1 MSMIAET
8 KQTEDGLI
16 LSDGRGLT
24 TSVPVDFL
32 GRNPPSWQAR
42 RASALIRKLIRQP
55 LSRITGLDNA
65 SVRRVRFLFGATLL
79 FQWLRTYGLHIEPV
93 HEGVVYGEW
102 VEPENPRPG
111 ALLYVHG
118 GAYVACSPVTHRPI
132 TAALTRLTGLPVFS
146 LHYRRAPDHLYPA
159 ALIDTIAAYGWLFR
173 RLKKQ
178 GLDERSLVLAGDS
191 AGGGLIL
198 GALLCL
204 RDAGQMKTAA
214 CAVCFSPL
222 TDMTDSGESVQ
233 RSDES
238 CAMFRK
244 ENIAQCARA
253 YFGNMTASEA
263 KYASPAL
270 MKKLDGLPPILMQ
283 VSSTEFLRP
292 DAFQVHKKIFE
303 ERGNSK
309 LEDFGDVPHCWQL
322 LDGFVPEARVALE
335 HAAAFIRDHTL
346 PCITS

>member
-1 MSMIAET
+1 MITEP

-16 LSDGRGLT
+16 LSGDRGLT
-24 TSVPVDFL
+24 TSVPVDFV
-32 GRNPPSWQAR
+32 GSDPPSWQAR

-55 LSRITGLDNA
+55 LGRITGLDNA

-79 FQWLRTYGLHIEPV
+79 FQWLRTYGLHVDPV
-93 HEGVVYGEW
+93 HEGVVHGEW
-102 VEPENPRPG
+102 VEPENPLPG

-132 TAALTRLTGLPVFS
+132 TAALARLTGLPVFS
-146 LHYRRAPDHLYPA
+146 LRYRRAPEDLYPA
-159 ALIDTIAAYGWLFR
+159 ALMDTVAAYRWLLR

-178 GLDERSLVLAGDS
+178 GLDARSLALAGDS

-198 GALLCL
+198 GALLRL

-222 TDMTDSGESVQ
+222 TDMTDSEESVQ
-233 RSDES
+233 RSDEH

-244 ENIAQCARA
+244 EGIDLCARA
-253 YFGNMTASEA
+253 YFGDMPASEA

-270 MKKLDGLPPILMQ
+270 IEKLDGLPPILMQ

-292 DAFQVHKKIFE
+292 DAFRVHKKIFE
-303 ERGNSK
+303 DGGESK

-346 PCITS
+346 LCITS